1 MVVDRIRLRC
11 TLRMVDPHFVG
22 MEGGVDDVG
31 GEGHLS
37 ADANCYGGG
46 LSTSRSG
53 IEGLQVCV
61 RTLA

>member
-1 MVVDRIRLRC
+1 MVDDRVQPRC

-22 MEGGVDDVG
+22 MDVGVDDVG

-53 IEGLQVCV
+53 IEGLQVCA